1 MSPGSAHNNITVL
14 LSQTYRSHTGSQ
26 AVITLNQAPGASQE
40 RRRGVAVQSADQF
53 IALRRIFPCLI
64 STTKSIPI
72 EIKTAHTA
80 DTAVSGIGL
89 RNEEQHRL
97 TKSLMPTI
105 GTRYL
110 GKNTYQFQSSLI
122 DRSPVLWSFVV
133 STNHFKNK
141 IKIFLRESEEV
152 TRHNSPLSP
161 INACLL
167 QCLSVAT
174 MMLTFVYWSQ
184 CCVQTQSSQPTD
196 TCQPGPVPV
205 YCTVHCTHH
214 PGIPHSL
221 CTHLVNMPHRGI

>member
-1 MSPGSAHNNITVL
+1 MSAGSAHNNITVL
-14 LSQTYRSHTGSQ
+14 LSQTCRSHTGSL
-26 AVITLNQAPGASQE
+26 AVTTLNQAPGASQGSQE

-110 GKNTYQFQSSLI
+110 GKTHI
-122 DRSPVLWSFVV
+122 SF
-133 STNHFKNK
+133 NLH
-141 IKIFLRESEEV
+141 
-152 TRHNSPLSP
+152 
-161 INACLL
+161 
-167 QCLSVAT
+167 
-174 MMLTFVYWSQ
+174 
-184 CCVQTQSSQPTD
+184 
-196 TCQPGPVPV
+196 
-205 YCTVHCTHH
+205 
-214 PGIPHSL
+214 
-221 CTHLVNMPHRGI
+221 